1 MPKKQLLAGK
11 TALVTGAA
19 NRIGAQITRTL
30 HQNGANLIIHHR
42 DTGGADA
49 KDNVSHTSSI
59 NAQALEAELNSLR
72 PGSSIRYQAE
82 LSDISAIEALAQKA
96 SLAFGQLDILI
107 NNASS
112 FYATPLGTI
121 TEQHWTDL
129 LGSNLKA
136 PLFLSQAC
144 YPALKKSNGCII
156 NLLDIYATSP
166 LKNHS
171 LYCSAKA
178 ANQMLVKSL
187 ALDMAPEVRINGIAP
202 GAILWPEAKLKD
214 AHINDGSNN
223 YDTQNKQQQS
233 ILDKIPLQKVG
244 DPYNI
249 TQTVLFLINN
259 DYITGEVITVDG
271 GRLLTN

>member
-1 MPKKQLLAGK
+1 LPEKKIPAKQLLAEK

-19 NRIGAQITRTL
+19 NRIGAQTARTL

-42 DTGGADA
+42 HSS
-49 KDNVSHTSSI
+49 SHTNGDASHASSL
-59 NAQALEAELNSLR
+59 NAQTLEAELNSLR
-72 PGSSIRYQAE
+72 PGSAIRYQAD
-82 LSDISAIEALAQKA
+82 LSDITEIESLAQK
-96 SLAFGQLDILI
+96 SSQAFGQLDILI

-112 FYATPLGTI
+112 FYATTLGSI
-121 TEQHWTDL
+121 TEQHWDDL

-136 PLFLSQAC
+136 PMFLSQAC
-144 YPALKKSNGCII
+144 HPALKETNGCII

-202 GAILWPEAKLKD
+202 GAILWPEA
-214 AHINDGSNN
+214 NN
-223 YDTQNKQQQS
+223 NNANFIKERQQV
-233 ILDKIPLQKVG
+233 ILDKIPLQKIG
-244 DPYNI
+244 NPDNI
-249 TQTVLFLINN
+249 TQAVLFLINN
-259 DYITGEVITVDG
+259 DYITGEVITIDG